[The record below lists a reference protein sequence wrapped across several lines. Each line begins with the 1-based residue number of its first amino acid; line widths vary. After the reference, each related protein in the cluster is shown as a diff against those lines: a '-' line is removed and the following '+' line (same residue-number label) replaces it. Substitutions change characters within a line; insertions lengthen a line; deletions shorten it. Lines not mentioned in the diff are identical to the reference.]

1 MPHNAVRCFLVQI
14 IQLHWNITKFI
25 FMITL
30 PALLC
35 NKTPYSMLWCT
46 YRVERG
52 AGLGREWPRKWSA
65 GAALGT
71 SVSAAV
77 GCSDLEDDS
86 LAVRLY
92 LTDPP
97 SGCSHVYALL
107 LSAWLRDENECQNI
121 FELLSKLLSLFVS
134 FTARQVL
141 ACLYLTHFLAVSVWL
156 KGGCQQ
162 RSDQGHHQ
170 LAQMNAWDIL
180 SHVEKKYKR

>member
-1 MPHNAVRCFLVQI
+1 MPHNAIRWFLVQI
-14 IQLHWNITKFI
+14 IQLHWNIFTTFI

-35 NKTPYSMLWCT
+35 DETPYSILCCT

-77 GCSDLEDDS
+77 GCSDLEDDG
-86 LAVRLY
+86 LAVRSY
-92 LTDPP
+92 STDPP
-97 SGCSHVYALL
+97 SGCSHVCALL
-107 LSAWLRDENECQNI
+107 LSACLRDENECQNI

-134 FTARQVL
+134 FTTRQVL
-141 ACLYLTHFLAVSVWL
+141 ACLDLKHFMAVSVWL
-156 KGGCQQ
+156 KAGCQQ
-162 RSDQGHHQ
+162 RSHQGH
-170 LAQMNAWDIL
+170 
-180 SHVEKKYKR
+180 